1 MCPQPDPPAEGA
13 TAPAEDLSPLGLL
26 VAECASRLEV
36 EGDAAV
42 DAVCHAHP
50 DLADALRER
59 LGALREMGLLGHGRV
74 GPYVLLRPLGRG
86 GMGVVHLARDS
97 RDGRTVALKA
107 LPSRLAASPRALERF
122 RREVRAVAA
131 LDHPHIVPILD
142 SGEENGGPWFAM
154 AWIEGRTPGDVTAPL
169 RALRLAAERLDST
182 HLSTAAAA
190 SLPPEA
196 RGTAYVEAACRL
208 VLDVAEALQHAHAAG
223 VVHRDVKPSNILVRS
238 DGRALLFDFGLA

>member
-50 DLADALRER
+50 DLADALRE
-59 LGALREMGLLGHGRV
+59 MGLLGHGRV

-86 GMGVVHLARDS
+86 GMGVVHLARDT

-107 LPSRLAASPRALERF
+107 LPSR
-122 RREVRAVAA
+122 
-131 LDHPHIVPILD
+131 
-142 SGEENGGPWFAM
+142 
-154 AWIEGRTPGDVTAPL
+154 
-169 RALRLAAERLDST
+169 
-182 HLSTAAAA
+182 
-190 SLPPEA
+190 
-196 RGTAYVEAACRL
+196 
-208 VLDVAEALQHAHAAG
+208 
-223 VVHRDVKPSNILVRS
+223 
-238 DGRALLFDFGLA
+238 